1 MTADPDVPRRMA
13 QARHDIDELYELQA
27 AANQSLVRLAGGQRR
42 LTERVEEVQQTL
54 DLHSGRLGRLEEG
67 QRAHTEALDGIHGRL
82 DGVDGRLDGI
92 DGRLDGVD
100 GRLDGVD
107 GRLDGVDGRLGGID
121 GRLGRV
127 EGQLTEVLDILRAG
141 RG

>member
-1 MTADPDVPRRMA
+1 MTVG
-13 QARHDIDELYELQA
+13 
-27 AANQSLVRLAGGQRR
+27 VR

-54 DLHSGRLGRLEEG
+54 DLHSGRLGRLKEG

-82 DGVDGRLDGI
+82 DGVDGRLDG
-92 DGRLDGVD
+92 VD
-100 GRLDGVD
+100 GRLD
-107 GRLDGVDGRLGGID
+107 GID